1 MLNLDHYTEAINE
14 ICVRLS
20 VKHLRVFGSSLRDDF
35 DSETS
40 DVDFFYQF
48 EGTEDIFKRFMSL
61 KRELESLF
69 GRRVDLLKEDLI
81 QNPFIKEQIARSPR
95 KTLYEA

>member
-40 DVDFFYQF
+40 DVDFCYQF
-48 EGTEDIFKRFMSL
+48 EGTEDIFKRFMKHDSRAYL
-61 KRELESLF
+61 HDIISAAES
-69 GRRVDLLKEDLI
+69 
-81 QNPFIKEQIARSPR
+81 IAR
-95 KTLYEA
+95 YESNNYSQIY